1 MHLQFV
7 PRDEAIKITNKI
19 ERREENI
26 KKKKGAAAAAVG
38 DNELME

>member
-7 PRDEAIKITNKI
+7 PRDEAIKINNKI

-26 KKKKGAAAAAVG
+26 KKKKGAAAVG

>member
-19 ERREENI
+19 ARREENI
-26 KKKKGAAAAAVG
+26 KKKKGAAVG
-38 DNELME
+38 DDELME